1 MAGSSNGLPLS
12 AFGLAVVM
20 TVLMVGFDEGLVGDA
35 ADGFSLSMFI
45 ICTAAVDCSM
55 CRSWV

>member
-12 AFGLAVVM
+12 AFGLVVM
-20 TVLMVGFDEGLVGDA
+20 IVFKVGFDELLVGDA